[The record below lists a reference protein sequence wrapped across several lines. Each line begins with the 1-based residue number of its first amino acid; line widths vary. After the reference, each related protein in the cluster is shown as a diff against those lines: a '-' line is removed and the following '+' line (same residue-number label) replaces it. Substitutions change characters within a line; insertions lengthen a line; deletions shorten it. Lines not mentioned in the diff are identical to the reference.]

1 MNNMLEQLEQFQ
13 AELLEIQNEYNM
25 SDDEFQYL
33 CTLINENIPS
43 IKDPVEIIEIIK
55 RTIEIY
61 NTEETILPAVN
72 RLRPMLVKE
81 AVRKAIKSF
90 LDENKSMRI

>member
-1 MNNMLEQLEQFQ
+1 MNNMFEQLEQFQ
-13 AELLEIQNEYNM
+13 VELLEMQNEYNM

-61 NTEETILPAVN
+61 NTEETILPALN
-72 RLRPMLVKE
+72 KTRPMLAKE

-90 LDENKSMRI
+90 IDENKSMKL

>member
-1 MNNMLEQLEQFQ
+1 MNNMFEQLEQFQ
-13 AELLEIQNEYNM
+13 VELLEIQNEYNM

-61 NTEETILPAVN
+61 NTEEIILPALN
-72 RLRPMLVKE
+72 KTRPMLAKE

-90 LDENKSMRI
+90 IDENKSMKL